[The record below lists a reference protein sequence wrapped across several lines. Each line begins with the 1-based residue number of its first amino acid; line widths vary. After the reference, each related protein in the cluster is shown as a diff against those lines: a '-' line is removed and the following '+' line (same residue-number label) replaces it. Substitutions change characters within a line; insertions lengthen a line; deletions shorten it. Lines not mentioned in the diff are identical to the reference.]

1 LGFVIILK
9 LLVFSILMLIIF
21 VFHLFFMEIFTP
33 RDRNGSFEPQLI
45 KKRQRRVEMDIDKK
59 IISLYGRGM
68 SYSDIQDHLQ
78 EMYDVELSVG
88 TLTSITDRIL
98 PEITEW
104 QQRPLDSV
112 YPVMWLDAM
121 HFKVRE
127 NGKVI
132 SKAVYSVLGVN
143 TEGEKQVLGIYFGD
157 NESSS
162 FWRNVLYELQQRG
175 VKDIFVACIDNLKG
189 FSQAIEDIFPKT
201 DVQLCL
207 VSSDEKQFEICI

>member
-1 LGFVIILK
+1 MKKEKEKTDLTTLIEQLSAELRSGKSLTGANGVFTPLMKKVIEASLEGELDAHLK
-9 LLVFSILMLIIF
+9 GESKETLNRRNGYGRKNLLSSVGGL
-21 VFHLFFMEIFTP
+21 EIFTP

-143 TEGEKQVLGIYFGD
+143 TEGEKQVIRHLF
-157 NESSS
+157 
-162 FWRNVLYELQQRG
+162 RR
-175 VKDIFVACIDNLKG
+175 
-189 FSQAIEDIFPKT
+189 
-201 DVQLCL
+201 
-207 VSSDEKQFEICI
+207 